1 MLSRIMSIR
10 SFRRKLFKHSAF
22 RSLPLAP
29 LLASP
34 PIPSTI
40 RTFRR
45 LLFRKLASLPTDK
58 LRMRAWHASCAFCFR
73 DLDFRINFRTL
84 GLRPLPSIALP
95 SIGHRVVRQSRQQ
108 MPLFSN
114 VKSIL
119 SFFTFDAD
127 GSDGCSAPS
136 APSEP
141 RCLHCARRCDD
152 SWDGG
157 VSMVA
162 SIVAAVGQHGVTRL
176 SVVSF
181 DDVRAAFVS
190 IGCRSLTYTFDLH
203 WAGVCTSQCPVDAD
217 AEGVA
222 VGWAHGAS
230 AVAENHTKFDSF
242 NFNLVNWQI
251 HLKFTYAPTVILI
264 VLQFQQFSLF
274 QSLSFC
280 IEFIRHRWIVC
291 GGRRFCFWIGWNGK
305 SHIDRFAATM
315 RHHNWFT
322 NRFVYRIDDASNI
335 LKFEMII
342 HE

>member
-1 MLSRIMSIR
+1 MSIR

-34 PIPSTI
+34 PM
-40 RTFRR
+40 TFRR

-58 LRMRAWHASCAFCFR
+58 LRMRAWHASCVFCFR

-84 GLRPLPSIALP
+84 GLPPLPSIALP

-108 MPLFSN
+108 MPLLSN

-127 GSDGCSAPS
+127 GSDGCSAAS

-141 RCLHCARRCDD
+141 RCVHCVRRCDD

-181 DDVRAAFVS
+181 DDVRAALVS
-190 IGCRSLTYTFDLH
+190 NCCRSPTYTFDLH
-203 WAGVCTSQCPVDAD
+203 WAVVCTSQCPVDAD
-217 AEGVA
+217 AEAVA

-230 AVAENHTKFDSF
+230 AVAKTHKS
-242 NFNLVNWQI
+242 I
-251 HLKFTYAPTVILI
+251 HLI
-264 VLQFQQFSLF
+264 
-274 QSLSFC
+274 
-280 IEFIRHRWIVC
+280 
-291 GGRRFCFWIGWNGK
+291 
-305 SHIDRFAATM
+305 
-315 RHHNWFT
+315 
-322 NRFVYRIDDASNI
+322 
-335 LKFEMII
+335 
-342 HE
+342 